1 MSDRRMETSA
11 PLPFGDFLKPWYEG
25 LSDPQRAQ
33 ERTLGE
39 LLEAYSKT
47 TYGEGKGASEIE
59 DVEEYQRRFPK
70 MDYGALAHFLESVK
84 KGDYRTFLSEPPE
97 AWVMTRGTTGTPK
110 VLPVTGTHLRQVLG
124 FGARAL
130 LNLLKRN
137 PGMTAGKMLNLSFP
151 SRVTTIESEGSEVE
165 YGYSSGTYSRLLPTL
180 GDALLVPNQGEI
192 DGLGPGIGRADW
204 ERRFELAYERALD
217 QEIFG
222 TIGVAPVILSF
233 ARHVKRIHGKTPGEI
248 WDLEAV
254 IATSVRKIHSRYA
267 PLFRKYYGDVETV
280 EIYSATEGV
289 FGQQIDG
296 LPYFAPNYDGYL
308 FEVETGRG
316 VRMLHELERGEWGR
330 LIISTCMFPRYDIGD
345 LIEAAGEN
353 RFRVFGRAKW
363 THVWEHRLYRALY
376 GWFL

>member
-1 MSDRRMETSA
+1 MENSA
-11 PLPFGDFLKPWYEG
+11 QPPFGEFLIPWYEG
-25 LSDPQRAQ
+25 LSDPEGTQ
-33 ERTLGE
+33 GE
-39 LLEAYSKT
+39 TMRRLLESYSGT
-47 TYGEGKGASEIE
+47 AFGEERGAGEIE
-59 DVEEYQRRFPK
+59 SIDEYRNSFPK
-70 MDYGALAHFLESVK
+70 MDYGLLARRLEPVK
-84 KGDYRTFLSEPPE
+84 RGDYRAFLPEPPE

-130 LNLLKRN
+130 LNLLERN
-137 PGMTAGKMLNLSFP
+137 PGMAAGKMLNLSFP
-151 SRVTTIESEGSEVE
+151 SRVTALESGVGGQE
-165 YGYSSGTYSRLLPTL
+165 YGYSSGTYSRLLPSL
-180 GDALLVPNQGEI
+180 GDAFLVPIQAEI
-192 DGLGPGIGRADW
+192 DALGPGIGRGDW
-204 ERRFELAYERALD
+204 ERRFELAYQRARD
-217 QEIFG
+217 QEMFG
-222 TIGVAPVILSF
+222 AIGVAPVILSF
-233 ARHVKRIHGKTPGEI
+233 ARYVERAHRELPRDV

-267 PLFRKYYGDVETV
+267 PLFRRYFGDVETV

-316 VRMLHELERGEWGR
+316 LRMLHELERGEWGR
-330 LIISTCMFPRYDIGD
+330 LIVSTCMFPRYDIGD
-345 LIEAAGEN
+345 MVEAAGKN
-353 RFRVFGRAKW
+353 RFRVFGRDRW